1 MDKAKFE
8 TALGAELMAR
18 YAWAREPA
26 KLHRFMESVAGTI
39 RGEFWTWNHDG
50 EACAAA
56 WRTIG
61 GKGKPTMKA
70 LRALPESSN

>member
-1 MDKAKFE
+1 MDKARFE

-18 YAWAREPA
+18 YDWARDP
-26 KLHRFMESVAGTI
+26 KRLHRFMESVARTI
-39 RGEFWTWNHDG
+39 RGECWTWNHDG

-56 WRTIG
+56 WRSIG

-70 LRALPESSN
+70 LRALPEKA